1 MLLFSLVIRLVS
13 VGLMVLG
20 AGVVAGQD
28 YPNKPIRMLTAAAGS
43 GSDFTARLVGQGISG
58 PLGQPVIVDNRG
70 NGFIAAEVVA
80 RTPADGYTLTLQGG
94 AFHIAPLL
102 QSLPY
107 SVADLAP
114 VSLLERTVLILAV
127 HPSVPVKSVKDLIAL
142 AKSKPGELNYATA
155 ITGGAGHLAGEL
167 LKSEAGVKITRIPYK
182 STTLGVASV
191 MSGEAQLVFADVGLV
206 MPHVKSGK
214 LRAVAVTSP
223 QRSTLVPDLPTVAA
237 SGLPGFEMQ
246 TVSGILAPVK
256 TPAAIINRLS
266 QEIARLLSRAEVKE
280 KFANAGLEP
289 VGSTPEQY
297 AATIKSD
304 MVKIGKLIKD
314 AGIKAD

>member
-1 MLLFSLVIRLVS
+1 MLLFSLGIRLVS
-13 VGLMVLG
+13 VGVMIMS
-20 AGVVAGQD
+20 AGVVTGQD

-43 GSDFTARLVGQGISG
+43 GSDFTARLVGQGISV
-58 PLGQPVIVDNRG
+58 PLGQPIIVDNRG
-70 NGFIAAEVVA
+70 NGFIAAEAVA
-80 RTPADGYTLTLQGG
+80 RSPADGYTLTLQGG

-107 SVADLAP
+107 AVADLAP
-114 VSLLERTVLILAV
+114 VSLLERTVLVLAV
-127 HPSVPVKSVKDLIAL
+127 HPSLPVKSVKDLIAL
-142 AKSKPGELNYATA
+142 AKSKPGELNYATS

-167 LKSEAGVKITRIPYK
+167 LKSEAGVKITRVPYK
-182 STTLGVASV
+182 NTTLGVAAV
-191 MSGEAQLVFADVGLV
+191 MGGEAQLVFADVGLV

-237 SGLPGFEMQ
+237 SGLAGFEMQ

-266 QEIARLLSRAEVKE
+266 QEIARLLSRPEVKE